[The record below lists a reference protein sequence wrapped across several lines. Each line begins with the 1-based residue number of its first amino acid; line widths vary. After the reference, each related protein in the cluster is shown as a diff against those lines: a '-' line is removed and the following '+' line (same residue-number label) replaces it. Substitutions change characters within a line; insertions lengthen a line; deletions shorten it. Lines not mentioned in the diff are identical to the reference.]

1 VGAAPIIGAAKT
13 VLGATG
19 LGNIVTRAVSE
30 PFTKMAGY
38 QIDKYGRAV
47 KQGGLDFDDKK

>member
-1 VGAAPIIGAAKT
+1 